1 MSHSKIQ
8 VSCSSEYAPLKSVL
22 LCPPQY
28 MKIEDIINETQKEFQ
43 DEELDAGKAVKQHR
57 EFLRL
62 LKENGIETHLLEPD
76 EQFPEQVFTR
86 DIGFTLGNTLFIA
99 NMEMDIRQGEERILK
114 EWLDKEGIKYV
125 DLKGAGIE
133 GGDVLINGNTVYAGI
148 SERTSEDSIAM
159 LENHLPDYE
168 IIPIPIKK
176 EYLHLDCIFNIISE
190 KEALLFPEALRQEEI
205 DLLSSR
211 FSIIEVKDE
220 DQFRLGVNVFSL
232 GNKKII
238 ALPHNK
244 HTNDQLRKLGYEVI
258 ETDLSEIIK
267 SGGAFRCCTMPLR
280 REG

>member
-1 MSHSKIQ
+1 MSHSKIR
-8 VSCSSEYAPLKSVL
+8 VGCTSEYAPLKSVL

-43 DEELDAGKAVKQHR
+43 DEELDAVKAVKQHR
-57 EFLRL
+57 EFIRVLR
-62 LKENGIETHLLEPD
+62 ENGIETHLLEPD

-114 EWLDKEGIKYV
+114 EWLDKEGIHYE
-125 DLKGAGIE
+125 DLKGSGIE
-133 GGDVLINGNTVYAGI
+133 GGDVLINGNTVYVGI
-148 SERTSEDSIAM
+148 SERTSEDSITM

-168 IIPIPIKK
+168 IIPVPIKK
-176 EYLHLDCIFNIISE
+176 EYLHLDCIFNMISE
-190 KEALLFPEALRQEEI
+190 NEALLFSEALKQEEI
-205 DLLSSR
+205 DVLSSR
-211 FSIIEVKDE
+211 FSIIEVKEE

-238 ALPHNK
+238 ALPHNH

-258 ETDLSEIIK
+258 EVDLSEIIK
-267 SGGAFRCCTMPLR
+267 SGGAFRCCTLPLL